1 MRFSRLGLG
10 IVAGVVAVAAVLV
23 VQALETRFLGAPRRT
38 SLWATF
44 VGTGGAILWFADRFG
59 LLASAYS
66 EPTLGLREQD
76 VTTPHTPS
84 PSTPSPTLTIGEVV
98 ATLGHSPRYTPARQ
112 RCLLCE
118 ADANVE
124 VREAKIQI
132 ECASCGQYYAS
143 PEAAHALDSLV
154 TYRGPGLAEMRNMLA
169 TYRESRPDVVPTIE
183 FQRVIPGASTWYLT
197 ADPPVEVK

>member
-1 MRFSRLGLG
+1 MTIWPAWLRRRQIHSARLS
-10 IVAGVVAVAAVLV
+10 
-23 VQALETRFLGAPRRT
+23 T
-38 SLWATF
+38 S
-44 VGTGGAILWFADRFG
+44 
-59 LLASAYS
+59 
-66 EPTLGLREQD
+66 
-76 VTTPHTPS
+76 S
-84 PSTPSPTLTIGEVV
+84 PGLTIAEVV
-98 ATLGHSPRYTPARQ
+98 ATLEHSARYIPPRQ

-118 ADANVE
+118 ADAKVE

-183 FQRVIPGASTWYLT
+183 FQSVIPGASTWYLT